1 MSNGTLNP
9 CELEPKS
16 LVSKGL
22 GRLLRLARLQGAET
36 ATTLSIGS
44 ERGGSSSEKLAVISI
59 LSCMAA
65 DVDAMLPGSSITVSG
80 MPKLL
85 ACLRIFS
92 GVCGTLAIEI

>member
-1 MSNGTLNP
+1 MLN
-9 CELEPKS
+9 
-16 LVSKGL
+16 V
-22 GRLLRLARLQGAET
+22 ARGMRYHHKWYAFRNEKYLQGAET